1 MTAQIFVHELL
12 CIALFFT
19 VFCRAVKTDAT
30 VRADVRFAFFVLGI
44 AACAGI
50 VAPLAWAHQPNAYD
64 LLLLG
69 AVVLVQVITAHHW
82 QHEVPPPFVKT
93 QYRRT
98 RMRRASDRAEAAG
111 QEVPHG

>member
-1 MTAQIFVHELL
+1 MITTQVLVHEAL
-12 CIALFFT
+12 CAALFVT

-50 VAPLAWAHQPNAYD
+50 VAPVAWAHQPNTYD

-82 QHEVPPPFVKT
+82 QHEVPPQFVKT
-93 QYRRT
+93 QFRRT
-98 RMRRASDRAEAAG
+98 RGRRATDRG
-111 QEVPHG
+111 VPHG